1 MLDLVGVWRFIAGYA
16 IAEETGERIE
26 LYGADPRGYGIFEPS
41 GRMMAMLEAS
51 GRVAGKSEAERAEL
65 YRSMVA
71 YSGKWSVDAEKFITE
86 VDLASDPSLVGT
98 TQVRY
103 YAYDGQIMSLRT
115 PPMALPAFNGRNAVI
130 YADWKRES

>member
-1 MLDLVGVWRFIAGYA
+1 MLDPVGVWRLIAGYA

-26 LYGADPRGYGIFEPS
+26 LYGADPRGYGIFEPG

-51 GRVAGKSEAERAEL
+51 GRVAGKTEAEMAGL

-86 VDLASDPSLVGT
+86 VDLASDPNLVGT

-103 YAYDGQIMSLRT
+103 YTYDGEIMSLRT
-115 PPMALPAFNGRNAVI
+115 PPMALSVFNGRNAVI
-130 YADWKRES
+130 YADWRRE